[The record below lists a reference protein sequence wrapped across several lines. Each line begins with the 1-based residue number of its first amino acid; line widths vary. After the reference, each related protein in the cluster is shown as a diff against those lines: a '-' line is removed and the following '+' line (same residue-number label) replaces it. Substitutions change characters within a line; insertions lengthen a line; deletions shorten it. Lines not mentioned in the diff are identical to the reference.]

1 MHICFV
7 ARECSPYTGGGIGTY
22 IRNVAIAMRWA
33 GHEVT
38 LVSDLLDSGLE
49 EEARADFAKEG
60 INFVFPRKV
69 SITGYHHF
77 YHEYADR
84 VYHTLCDLHQE
95 KPFDVIEFPEYRG
108 EGFTTIRA
116 KRLLGEFLDVKLAV
130 KCHTP
135 TSILQE
141 INNTAITKD
150 TYYAIYMEDYS
161 VRYADVVLSPSSSL
175 AEYYRKRLRVRVNIS
190 PYPLEI
196 SNNRQ
201 KKKLGLGG
209 KIVYIGRIE
218 WRKGVDLLIR
228 SVSLLMEKHKNFELF
243 LYGGDTF
250 SAPFGGSMIEYLKR
264 RCIPPEISDRI
275 HFMGNISREEIP
287 EVISSADVCVFPS
300 RWENW
305 PNACLEAMLLGVPVV
320 VSKHGGMSE
329 IVEDGVS
336 GFVVDPMDSQAMARC
351 IEAVL
356 LDEVLSRSFSEQAV
370 LRAHYLCDYHRVVP
384 LIIQGYQDT
393 ALQNHEIE
401 NVKQEPLVSV
411 IVPIYNQT
419 MWLHETIESVLS
431 SSYSNLEIV
440 IVDDGSIDNSAVQVI
455 NSIEHPKVRK
465 VRQNNRGLAGAR
477 NSGIREAKGHFILP
491 LDADD
496 RIDPNYIRDAVQA
509 LVNNP
514 KLSFVTCY
522 VQYFGDY
529 SHQWI
534 PIGLVE
540 SVILIENAASV
551 CSAVFRADVI
561 KQLGCYDESMPAFE
575 DWDLLCRLAEGGYEG
590 DVLPRVY
597 FYYRR
602 HQDSMMNRDVSR
614 MRFQLNQYMI
624 RKNAKL
630 SSRYAKE
637 LLCLSMY
644 KSSDNSNPASP
655 CNIKDYEKHRRLLE
669 SKTFQIL
676 RYYHYF
682 MLTLRSMFRD
692 GFKVYF
698 ITIEVV
704 GDKNQHSMGCEVWF
718 FGLYEERYGVY
729 VTKPFM
735 KRGEWKSLDFGNEV
749 FKRCLFSSQKG
760 ARLSRMTSRGE
771 TRLVF
776 LNHHYSGLVR
786 INLGD
791 FTDVIDLYSPERD
804 ASIAEYIW
812 DGRSLSRRRISLLGN
827 SA

>member
-393 ALQNHEIE
+393 ALQSHEIE

-411 IVPIYNQT
+411 IVPVYNQT
-419 MWLHETIESVLS
+419 MWLRETIESILL

-440 IVDDGSIDNSAVQVI
+440 IIDDGSTDKSAVQVI
-455 NSIEHPKVRK
+455 NSIEHPKVRI

-477 NSGIREAKGHFILP
+477 NRGIREAKGHFILP

-644 KSSDNSNPASP
+644 KSSDNSNLASP

-669 SKTFQIL
+669 SKSFQIL

-682 MLTLRSMFRD
+682 MLALRSMFRD
-692 GFKVYF
+692 GSKVCF
-698 ITIEVV
+698 MTIEVI

-718 FGLYEERYGVY
+718 FGLHEERYGVY
-729 VTKPFM
+729 VTNPFM
-735 KRGEWKSLDFGNEV
+735 KRGRWKSLDFGNES
-749 FKRCLFSSQKG
+749 FNKCLVSSQKG
-760 ARLSRMTSRGE
+760 ARLSRMVSKGE
-771 TRLVF
+771 IRLVF
-776 LNHHYSGLVR
+776 LNHDYSGLVR
-786 INLGD
+786 IKLGK
-791 FTDVIDLYSPERD
+791 FIEVIDLYSPHMD
-804 ASIAEYIW
+804 ASIVEYIW
-812 DGRSLSRRRISLLGN
+812 NGKGLYKRKIFSLRNL
-827 SA
+827 A